1 MFLNSPSSACGG
13 THLSKKLCYF
23 SKAHADT
30 PTPRYAD
37 TSLPPQTPKF
47 LNSPV
52 QRLPDCFSQRVI
64 FAG

>member
-1 MFLNSPSSACGG
+1 MPPIQDETELVPTSMKFLNSPSSACGG

-37 TSLPPQTPKF
+37 TPNDHVS
-47 LNSPV
+47 
-52 QRLPDCFSQRVI
+52 
-64 FAG
+64 